1 MAWGRVA
8 ASEET
13 AALTETVFPAPTSPV
28 TTPMADSTMQKL
40 MRATAS
46 WCAWRMN
53 RSLAAMDLPKGVRS
67 RPKWAT
73 HGARLTSSA
82 PRARLGTWRAGRSRS
97 SARCP
102 RTPHGR
108 LPPCRGSRS
117 PSGQVWPGPPGERPV
132 GVAARDARCCR
143 TGLGAVQVDVDSRE
157 VLGVVSELDAP
168 PDEGWVDA
176 IGVALEGDCR
186 RAGHP
191 SRHRPPEGL
200 SQLVGVDLAV
210 GTGPLEAV
218 DRRLVGLRVY
228 ATVGHL
234 LGPGEEQVVQL
245 LERGDALMGRLG
257 QEGLPDVAVEPFLLA
272 AAFWRIGLGARTCKY
287 VNTTVC
293 FLGTAAEG
301 IGGAAMSRW
310 RRDCLEVLCLAEGAE
325 QSNIFLDFS

>member
-97 SARCP
+97 SARCR

-117 PSGQVWPGPPGERPV
+117 PSGPAWPVPPGGRRGGGGGAGRDERRRH
-132 GVAARDARCCR
+132 A
-143 TGLGAVQVDVDSRE
+143 GLGAVQVDVDSRE
-157 VLGVVSELDAP
+157 ILGVVSELDAP

-257 QEGLPDVAVEPFLLA
+257 QEGLPDVAVESFLLA
-272 AAFWRIGLGARTCKY
+272 AAFWRIGLGVHEADSEHSTCP
-287 VNTTVC
+287 
-293 FLGTAAEG
+293 
-301 IGGAAMSRW
+301 
-310 RRDCLEVLCLAEGAE
+310 
-325 QSNIFLDFS
+325 